1 MTRLVRVEL
10 RRLFSRRLTLLAILA
25 AFVLAG
31 FVVLGT
37 AVDAKPPSGV
47 ELQQQEQSRQQAL
60 QDWKEHGPEMVKSC
74 QEEQA
79 KQRETDPTADFACD
93 QMNPANADFGMPQP
107 VVQELMPQNLQASAY
122 LLSFIA
128 FVLGAGFVS
137 AEFST
142 GAIATWLTFE
152 PRRLRVYASKLIAAG
167 VSVIPLAI
175 VVIAIIAGGTWV
187 ICGAWGSTALTSA
200 QRGDLL
206 LSGLRVVTLTAVAA
220 LVGAA
225 IGTLLRHTA
234 AVIGVAMAYV
244 VLVEGVFQGL
254 LQKVQPWLVIKNVD
268 AWVAHGTT
276 YYAEKCRTQ
285 QDGGYI
291 CEAVDKQLSFG
302 HGTLYL
308 AIATM
313 VLVLLAGWV
322 FRQRDIS

>member
-1 MTRLVRVEL
+1 MMRLVRVEL

-25 AFVLAG
+25 GVVIAG
-31 FVVLGT
+31 IVVFGT
-37 AVDAKPPSGV
+37 AMDAKPLSGV
-47 ELQQQEQSRQQAL
+47 ELQQQEQGRQQAL

-79 KQRETDPTADFACD
+79 KQQKTDPTADFGCD
-93 QMNPANADFGMPQP
+93 HMNPAEGSFGKPQP
-107 VVQELMPQNLQASAY
+107 NVKELMPQNLQISSY

-142 GAIATWLTFE
+142 GAIANWLTFE

-175 VVIAIIAGGTWV
+175 VVIAIIATGTWF
-187 ICGAWGSTALTSA
+187 ISGTWGSTALTSA

-234 AVIGVAMAYV
+234 AVIGVAMAYI

-254 LQKVQPWLVIKNVD
+254 LQKSQPWLVTKNMD

-276 YYAEKCRTQ
+276 YGVESCHTQ
-285 QDGGYI
+285 QDGGYA
-291 CEAVDKQLSFG
+291 CDFVQKQLSFG

-308 AIATM
+308 AIATIA
-313 VLVLLAGWV
+313 LVLLAGWV
-322 FRQRDIS
+322 FRQRDIN